1 MKTTTSLAALL
12 VGGLLFSGAA
22 FAQDAGQLRRLERLE
37 AGAAALG
44 GRGVEVA
51 QADMPHSLAADFEVR
66 LQRMER
72 TLSELTGRYE
82 EAVYQ
87 MSQLKDRLER
97 INGDVDFRLQALEKG
112 GGGGGLSGGLGGGA
126 ATAPSVPA
134 SKTPEKPAAPPA
146 APPATAAKPADTKVA
161 ALPPGAGPEKQYEH
175 AFELLSKADY
185 DRSEKEFREF
195 LAKNKSHNLAGNAQY
210 WLGET
215 YYVRNKF
222 VEAASAFAEAI
233 QKYPKGTKA
242 PDSLLKL
249 GMSLAQLKQNAD
261 ACTAFGQLMTKFPD
275 ASASI
280 KRRAE
285 TERRRLN
292 CK

>member
-22 FAQDAGQLRRLERLE
+22 LAQDAGQFRRLERLE

-44 GRGVEVA
+44 GRIEVA

-87 MSQLKDRLER
+87 MNQLKDRLER

-112 GGGGGLSGGLGGGA
+112 AGGGGLGGGPVAQAPA
-126 ATAPSVPA
+126 APA
-134 SKTPEKPAAPPA
+134 AKTPDKTPDKPAAPPA
-146 APPATAAKPADTKVA
+146 APPTATAKPADTKVA
-161 ALPPGAGPEKQYEH
+161 ALPPGASPEKQYEH

-195 LAKNKSHNLAGNAQY
+195 LTRNKSHTLAGNAQY

-261 ACTAFGQLMTKFPD
+261 ACTAFGQLVTKFPD
-275 ASASI
+275 ASTSV

-285 TERRRLN
+285 TERRKLN

>member
-22 FAQDAGQLRRLERLE
+22 LAQDAGQLRRLERLE

-44 GRGVEVA
+44 GRIEVA
-51 QADMPHSLAADFEVR
+51 QADMPHSLAADFEIR

-72 TLSELTGRYE
+72 SLSELTGRYE

-112 GGGGGLSGGLGGGA
+112 GGGGGLGGGA
-126 ATAPSVPA
+126 ATAPSAPA
-134 SKTPEKPAAPPA
+134 SKTPDKPAAPPA

-195 LAKNKSHNLAGNAQY
+195 LAKNKGHNLAGNAQY

-261 ACTAFGQLMTKFPD
+261 ACTAFGQLVTKFPD

-285 TERRRLN
+285 TERRRLS

>member
-112 GGGGGLSGGLGGGA
+112 GGGGLGGGLGGGA
-126 ATAPSVPA
+126 ATAPSAPA
-134 SKTPEKPAAPPA
+134 GKTPDKPAAPPA

-261 ACTAFGQLMTKFPD
+261 ACTAFGQLVTKFPD

>member
-44 GRGVEVA
+44 GRAVEVA
-51 QADMPHSLAADFEVR
+51 QADMPHSLAADFEIR

-87 MSQLKDRLER
+87 LGQLKDRLER

-112 GGGGGLSGGLGGGA
+112 GGGLGGGA
-126 ATAPSVPA
+126 ATAPSAPA

-146 APPATAAKPADTKVA
+146 APPAAAAKPTDAKVA
-161 ALPPGAGPEKQYEH
+161 ALPPGAGPEKQYER

-195 LAKNKSHNLAGNAQY
+195 LSKNKGHTLAGNAQY

-261 ACTAFGQLMTKFPD
+261 ACTAFGQLVTKFPD

>member
-22 FAQDAGQLRRLERLE
+22 LAQDAGQLRRLERLE

-44 GRGVEVA
+44 SRVEVA

-66 LQRMER
+66 LQRLER
-72 TLSELTGRYE
+72 SLSELTGRYE

-87 MSQLKDRLER
+87 MGQLKDRLER
-97 INGDVDFRLQALEKG
+97 INGDVDYRLQQLEKG
-112 GGGGGLSGGLGGGA
+112 GGGLGGGPVAQAPA
-126 ATAPSVPA
+126 AAA
-134 SKTPEKPAAPPA
+134 KAPEKPADKPAPATAPPA
-146 APPATAAKPADTKVA
+146 AAKPADTKVA

-185 DRSEKEFREF
+185 ERSEKEFREF
-195 LAKNKSHNLAGNAQY
+195 LTRNKSHTLAGNAQY

-261 ACTAFGQLMTKFPD
+261 ACTAFGQLVTKFPN
-275 ASASI
+275 ASTNV

-285 TERRRLN
+285 TERRKLN